1 MDSTRRPNQPDP
13 LKGRV
18 LPGGLRVLERLRE
31 TSEGPLHRAE
41 YSPPRTPVAVV
52 FLKFL
57 QHPDGPSRAWAP
69 PPRRLAWVH
78 RASRIRHPNVA
89 GVHEVCETPEGIAYA
104 VVEALTGDRL
114 VEILAARGALPLHE
128 AVDLCLQAA
137 AGLSAAHEAG
147 IAHGNISPS
156 TVLLT
161 HAADGRRLVKLI
173 GFTPT
178 SLAASSSGYASPERL
193 EGHPPDESSDVF
205 GLGAVLYHLLVGR
218 PPGGRSA
225 PRSVPKAVRTVLGRA
240 LAVSPDRRF
249 QTIVQFVDALNQ
261 AVTAPKR
268 AKLTWPRRSIVVGA
282 TAASLAALGLW
293 LAWGRQQVAA
303 SAAQEGWE
311 TGTRVPARAVPV
323 RPRPAAPATSGV
335 TQRPDRESAGRPTPP
350 RPEARPPAPPPR
362 KPDPVLP
369 PAPPPRKPDA
379 ARPASPP
386 ADRRLETSPAPST
399 APRVAPAPRP
409 ALSPFRQAHPW
420 AAVPDGRFYFRSDC
434 SLALRSSDLVY
445 FRSEEE
451 ARASGRSPSPV
462 PGCS

>member
-1 MDSTRRPNQPDP
+1 VESTRRPNQPDP
-13 LKGRV
+13 FKGRV

-41 YSPPRTPVAVV
+41 YSPPGAPVAVV

-57 QHPDGPSRAWAP
+57 QHPEGPSRAWAA

-78 RASRIRHPNVA
+78 RAGRIRHPNVA

-156 TVLLT
+156 TILLT
-161 HAADGRRLVKLI
+161 HAAGGRRLVKLI

-193 EGHPPDESSDVF
+193 DGHPPDESSDVF

-218 PPGGRSA
+218 PPGGRSV

-249 QTIVQFVDALNQ
+249 QTIVQFADALSQ
-261 AVTAPKR
+261 ALTMRNR
-268 AKLTWPRRSIVVGA
+268 AKLNWPRRTIVVGA
-282 TAASLAALGLW
+282 TVASLAAAGLW

-311 TGTRVPARAVPV
+311 TGTTPPARAVPARSRSAASV
-323 RPRPAAPATSGV
+323 APRSEPRP
-335 TQRPDRESAGRPTPP
+335 PP
-350 RPEARPPAPPPR
+350 PPPR
-362 KPDPVLP
+362 KPDPAP
-369 PAPPPRKPDA
+369 PSASPPRKPDA
-379 ARPASPP
+379 ARPGSAP
-386 ADRRLETSPAPST
+386 AARRLEASPAPST
-399 APRVAPAPRP
+399 TPRTAPTPRP

-420 AAVPDGRFYFRSDC
+420 AAVPGGRFYFRSDC

-451 ARASGRSPSPV
+451 ARASGRLRSPV
-462 PGCS
+462 PDCS